1 MKEKT
6 PYYGSLTRLW
16 WIPMVTGVLS
26 VAFGIWCFCSP
37 EASLTVF
44 AYLFAACMVVAAL
57 LNFVYAFL
65 NTGKDSG
72 WGWALALGILELLA
86 GVWLFSLPQIV
97 LVDTFI
103 FVIGIWII
111 VAAINSICEACVLS
125 SVSPGWMVWMILLLF
140 VTIVFA
146 VLFLSNPVVGGVAV
160 WLYIGISLITFGV
173 FRIVFAVKA
182 KQLNNEFDGL
192 I

>member
-1 MKEKT
+1 MVDPDGDGSPECRLWHMVFLL
-6 PYYGSLTRLW
+6 PGSIADSVRLSLCCMYGSST
-16 WIPMVTGVLS
+16 
-26 VAFGIWCFCSP
+26 
-37 EASLTVF
+37 
-44 AYLFAACMVVAAL
+44 L

-72 WGWALALGILELLA
+72 WGWYLALGILELLA
-86 GVWLFSLPQIV
+86 GVRLFSLPRIV

-125 SVSPGWMVWMILLLF
+125 SVSPGWMVRMILLLF